1 MNSKGEIIF
10 AYEIQWEDPQKG
22 YKETETKAYIDNNLQ
37 KPLKESISFI
47 TCDKKSFLIEDMI
60 FSDQKRCSVAGTY
73 VSLPYKQ
80 YLHTYV
86 NGYFFYIFGGYIN
99 GASGS
104 YTEKIY
110 CSRDGVNY
118 KKIMDE
124 KKGTLYA
131 GDRKIQDNTIL
142 PINGKLAVIF
152 SKSNERYLNIADTMT
167 AVGADK
173 NEEVDIFDNFEV
185 TSWIEDDGKTYIGTN
200 NGIIYEYQ
208 LDYSGTL
215 QRPDV
220 TIIKTLSAKQALKQA
235 LQYTDESVE
244 KLKAYIES
252 KMQETLFEKQENST
266 EVEGNENIS

>member
-1 MNSKGEIIF
+1 
-10 AYEIQWEDPQKG
+10 
-22 YKETETKAYIDNNLQ
+22 
-37 KPLKESISFI
+37 
-47 TCDKKSFLIEDMI
+47 
-60 FSDQKRCSVAGTY
+60 
-73 VSLPYKQ
+73 
-80 YLHTYV
+80 
-86 NGYFFYIFGGYIN
+86 
-99 GASGS
+99 
-104 YTEKIY
+104 
-110 CSRDGVNY
+110 
-118 KKIMDE
+118 
-124 KKGTLYA
+124 
-131 GDRKIQDNTIL
+131 
-142 PINGKLAVIF
+142 
-152 SKSNERYLNIADTMT
+152 MT

-173 NEEVDIFDNFEV
+173 NEEVDISDNFEV